1 MMVARL
7 STVWMSVLCE
17 TRSSCFV
24 SYADIRNF
32 SSRRKEKK
40 KKKKEEERNFSNI
53 TINITNIYVYINVF
67 RLIKPVVKRYRII
80 PMSVWQFHRCPLIG
94 CRKAGNQWFAVNRI
108 YYIYIYTFTSI
119 FHNYI
124 TKFHYRAIV
133 TLCTRLQKAA
143 LFRFSLFF
151 LPKPKKKQIGQWNGQ
166 SDHSLIREKNFSF
179 GRTIVIE
186 KICKDKEGGRVE
198 MEKMKRIYRR
208 CSVHG

>member
-108 YYIYIYTFTSI
+108 YYIYIHVYVYIPQLYYEIPLPCYCDVMYTVTKSRVIQI
-119 FHNYI
+119 FPFFPSK
-124 TKFHYRAIV
+124 TEEETDWTMKWS
-133 TLCTRLQKAA
+133 KWP
-143 LFRFSLFF
+143 FS
-151 LPKPKKKQIGQWNGQ
+151 
-166 SDHSLIREKNFSF
+166 
-179 GRTIVIE
+179 
-186 KICKDKEGGRVE
+186 
-198 MEKMKRIYRR
+198 Y
-208 CSVHG
+208 